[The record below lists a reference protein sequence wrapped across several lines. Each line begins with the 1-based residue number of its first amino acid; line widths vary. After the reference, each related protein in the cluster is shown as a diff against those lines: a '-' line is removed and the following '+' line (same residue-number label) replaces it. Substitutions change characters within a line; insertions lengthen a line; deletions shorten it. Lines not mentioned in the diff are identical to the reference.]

1 MFRSFLALSLLACV
15 ATSAHADQS
24 PAPVLALWEFD
35 GWARPTAQK
44 PLGLRFA
51 LLEDGRVVFTQDDPA
66 SDALLPSQFYQAKL
80 SPEEMRAF
88 AEPLLDVLR
97 QQSSARPST
106 EAGWTAFYFRD
117 VNGQQK
123 ATVVVGHPCLAKGR
137 VFSATA
143 PVPGLRAN
151 QNSADRAALSP
162 SMRDACNLLAAFHHA
177 SAEPWSPAAVPALL
191 PPQ

>member
-1 MFRSFLALSLLACV
+1 MFRSFLALSFLAC
-15 ATSAHADQS
+15 AAASAHADQS

-35 GWARPTAQK
+35 GWAQPTAQK

-51 LLEDGRVVFTQDDPA
+51 LLDDGRVLFTQDDPA

-80 SPEEMRAF
+80 SPEEVRAF
-88 AEPLLDVLR
+88 AEPLLDLLR
-97 QQSSARPST
+97 QLSDVRPST

-117 VNGQQK
+117 AEGK
-123 ATVVVGHPCLAKGR
+123 PIAAVVAGHPCLAKGR

-143 PVPGLRAN
+143 PVPGLQAN

-162 SMRDACNLLAAFHHA
+162 AMREACNRLAGFHHA
-177 SAEPWSPAAVPALL
+177 SAEPWSPNAVPALI
-191 PPQ
+191 PQ